1 MGLEQQEEKTMNTEI
16 KTEET
21 PKSQQPDLSTP
32 WSLHFDRDG
41 TEDIAIIV
49 DADGH
54 DLATSRPFWL
64 PEPGDEIPPTLVAM
78 TLMSMSRELFEALD
92 ELLAA
97 VEEIPILMIPEKLH
111 NARSVAHQ
119 VLTKAIWKSS

>member
-1 MGLEQQEEKTMNTEI
+1 MNTEI
-16 KTEET
+16 KNDET
-21 PKSQQPDLSTP
+21 QKSQQPDLSTP

-49 DADGH
+49 DANGD
-54 DLATSRPFWL
+54 DLATSRQFWL
-64 PEPGDEIPPTLVAM
+64 PQPGDEVPPTLVAM
-78 TLMSMSRELFEALD
+78 KLMSLSCELFQALD

-97 VEEIPILMIPEKLH
+97 VEEFSIQIIPGKLQ

-119 VLTKAIWKSS
+119 VLTKAIGKSS